1 MLYILFYCVFFSF
14 LYMYIAC
21 GWIYTIVRKYFHRKL
36 LVGTISMGRQH
47 SGRCQFG
54 ACTHLKKFNSL
65 NRKEAYV
72 HENVQKVLFPVSRSC
87 HAGSISLLHRKLCI
101 RGYGSAQVIPAVP
114 LGRDAKDGNLWYLL
128 SAFQLRE
135 CGCGRHERVEQGEGS
150 AHQSITGYFE
160 GKERTRNRAMPN
172 YYAIFRL

>member
-47 SGRCQFG
+47 RGRCQFG

-87 HAGSISLLHRKLCI
+87 HAGSISLLHRSLCI
-101 RGYGSAQVIPAVP
+101 GRRHPAQVVPRDP
-114 LGRDAKDGNLWYLL
+114 LGQYSQNDTYQRLF
-128 SAFQLRE
+128 SA
-135 CGCGRHERVEQGEGS
+135 VELCQ
-150 AHQSITGYFE
+150 
-160 GKERTRNRAMPN
+160 
-172 YYAIFRL
+172 